1 MRTAIARAVSIL
13 LAAAFILS
21 SILTGTLSWQSLSQN
36 ADNELREHQ
45 ETLVDV
51 RLVKLEKLPDG
62 TKTATPVP
70 GAAFTLFTE
79 DGM

>member
-51 RLVKLEKLPDG
+51 RLVKLEKL
-62 TKTATPVP
+62 V
-70 GAAFTLFTE
+70 
-79 DGM
+79 